1 MAPAGRAVSS
11 GNSFNFFFFL
21 SVSVDDHIKLQAV
34 IIHLRIGVQDRPFPI
49 WRVRILR

>member
-11 GNSFNFFFFL
+11 GNSFIFFFL